1 MANYFGILK
10 SDLIED
16 KSNRST
22 IIKNR
27 AEALCKEKGISLEKM
42 AADLNIDLNVL
53 KEFDKTELE
62 SQIEPIS
69 AAATHAVYDM
79 AIYLETTIL
88 YLHGFIDDRE
98 LSRKMSG
105 TDIIAKT
112 ELVEINPKDARLRA
126 IVAKIDS
133 LPDSDRSSLLDQI
146 DNLLKFYYQ
155 TLLNNQQKE

>member
-53 KEFDKTELE
+53 KEFDKKDMKNLPSERIRGELIIAHITHTKRKRAMFLRLILHIE
-62 SQIEPIS
+62 SIFSQKPTVVVVVNSES
-69 AAATHAVYDM
+69 YFD
-79 AIYLETTIL
+79 LL
-88 YLHGFIDDRE
+88 LC
-98 LSRKMSG
+98 LSRS
-105 TDIIAKT
+105 
-112 ELVEINPKDARLRA
+112 
-126 IVAKIDS
+126 
-133 LPDSDRSSLLDQI
+133 
-146 DNLLKFYYQ
+146 
-155 TLLNNQQKE
+155 

>member
-1 MANYFGILK
+1 MLYMIWQF
-10 SDLIED
+10 
-16 KSNRST
+16 
-22 IIKNR
+22 
-27 AEALCKEKGISLEKM
+27 ISK
-42 AADLNIDLNVL
+42 
-53 KEFDKTELE
+53 
-62 SQIEPIS
+62 
-69 AAATHAVYDM
+69 
-79 AIYLETTIL
+79 
-88 YLHGFIDDRE
+88 LHGFIDDRE